1 MFVNSLYKSF
11 IKSIKKLLLKILL
24 II

>member
-1 MFVNSLYKSF
+1 MFVNSLYEGLF
-11 IKSIKKLLLKILL
+11 RSIKKLLLKTLL

>member
-1 MFVNSLYKSF
+1 MFVNSLYKDLF
-11 IKSIKKLLLKILL
+11 KSIKKLLLKTLL